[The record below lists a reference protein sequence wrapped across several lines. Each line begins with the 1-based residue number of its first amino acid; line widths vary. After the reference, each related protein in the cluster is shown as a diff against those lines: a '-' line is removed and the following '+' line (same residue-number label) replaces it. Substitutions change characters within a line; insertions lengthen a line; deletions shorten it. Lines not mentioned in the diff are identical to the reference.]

1 MEKKGIKEKF
11 QDRLTKG
18 TEFVHLRKIKNSRVG
33 KKDDETVLIIS

>member
-18 TEFVHLRKIKNSRVG
+18 IEFVHLRKIKKSRVG
-33 KKDDETVLIIS
+33 KR